1 MAKFKITPT
10 TTVAELKEQFR
21 NEVGC
26 VLRVYQGRSEA
37 SDGATLVSLGAKE
50 GELECR
56 TSRTVGKFEEAFQ
69 NELNLKVKVYTKDNW
84 VKVLDGITLAVA
96 GQLPNGMTKAKM
108 EEHLSYKRDE
118 EETTEIVNEAETTEV
133 ENEEETDTVEIPEE
147 YKGLPIIEITTE
159 EIDIDDPYGSFPS
172 YPTYGIIFHGYESN
186 GSQACVLICDDHRE
200 LCEQAK
206 DFIEN
211 EVSSDED
218 IPVTVNETKTITGY
232 GMANDIEEI
241 KEVIGCTL
249 NEYYDGGNKHSY
261 EYEWEDWFP
270 NKAIFLVDDD
280 TFIAHNNGGIDFID
294 LSDEQLLALKAASID
309 ESKFHDGL
317 APMEQNGKWG
327 FVSKKG
333 AFAIAPNFD
342 EVEDFKDGYATVR
355 TNRKWGV
362 INTKGEYVVEPIT
375 SESYEIRHLDKGCFV
390 VKKGRDEYGIVSNR
404 KWVVEPIYTDIT
416 FLSEGL
422 IAVNKDGKCGY
433 INLQGEVIIPLQF
446 DSACDFCDGK
456 ATVELNDQE
465 FEIDKNGNR
474 VK

>member
-84 VKVLDGITLAVA
+84 VKVLDGITLATA

-108 EEHLSYKRDE
+108 EEYLSYQRDE
-118 EETTEIVNEAETTEV
+118 KEEDTETVNEEPVESVEV
-133 ENEEETDTVEIPEE
+133 PEE

-186 GSQACVLICDDHRE
+186 GSQACVLISDDHEE

-206 DFIEN
+206 EFIEN
-211 EVSSDED
+211 EIPSDED

-232 GMANDIEEI
+232 GKANDIEEI
-241 KEVIGCTL
+241 KEVIGCAL

-294 LSDEQLLALKAASID
+294 LSDEQLLALKVASID

-317 APMEQNGKWG
+317 ASMEQNGKWG

-342 EVEDFKDGYATVR
+342 EVEDFEDGYATVR

-390 VKKGRDEYGIVSNR
+390 VKKDYDEYGIVSNG

-465 FEIDKNGNR
+465 FEIDKKGNR

>member
-69 NELNLKVKVYTKDNW
+69 NELNLKIKVYTKDNW
-84 VKVLDGITLAVA
+84 VKVLDGITLATA

-108 EEHLSYKRDE
+108 EEYLSYQRDE
-118 EETTEIVNEAETTEV
+118 KEEDTETVNEEPVESVEV
-133 ENEEETDTVEIPEE
+133 PEE

-186 GSQACVLICDDHRE
+186 GSQACVLISDDHEE

-211 EVSSDED
+211 EISSDED
-218 IPVTVNETKTITGY
+218 IPVRVLETKTIKGY
-232 GMANDIEEI
+232 GKADDIEEI
-241 KEVIGCTL
+241 KEVIGCAL

-270 NKAIFLVDDD
+270 NKAIFLVDDG
-280 TFIAHNNGGIDFID
+280 TFIATNNGRIDFID
-294 LSDEQLLALKAASID
+294 LSDEHLLALKVASID

-317 APMEQNGKWG
+317 ASMEQNGKWG

-342 EVEDFKDGYATVR
+342 EVEDFEDGYATVR

-390 VKKGRDEYGIVSNR
+390 VKKGYDEYGIVSNG
-404 KWVVEPIYTDIT
+404 KWVVEPIYEDIS
-416 FLSEGL
+416 FLKEGL
-422 IAVNKDGKCGY
+422 IVVKKDGKCGY
-433 INLQGEVIIPLQF
+433 INLQGEVVIPLQF
-446 DSACDFCDGK
+446 DSACDFSDGK
-456 ATVELNDQE
+456 ATVELNDSE
-465 FEIDKNGNR
+465 FEIDKKGNR

>member
-108 EEHLSYKRDE
+108 EEYLSYQRDE
-118 EETTEIVNEAETTEV
+118 KEEDTETVNEEPVESVEV
-133 ENEEETDTVEIPEE
+133 PEE

-186 GSQACVLICDDHRE
+186 GSQACVLISDDHEE

-206 DFIEN
+206 EFIEN
-211 EVSSDED
+211 EIPSDED

-232 GMANDIEEI
+232 GKANDIEEI
-241 KEVIGCTL
+241 KEVIGCAL

-294 LSDEQLLALKAASID
+294 LSDEQLLALKVASID

-317 APMEQNGKWG
+317 ASMEQNGKWG

-342 EVEDFKDGYATVR
+342 EVEDFEDGYATVR

-390 VKKGRDEYGIVSNR
+390 VKKGYDEYGIVSNG
-404 KWVVEPIYTDIT
+404 KWVVEPIYEDIS
-416 FLSEGL
+416 FLKEGL
-422 IAVNKDGKCGY
+422 IVVKKDGKCGY
-433 INLQGEVIIPLQF
+433 INLQGEVVIPLQF
-446 DSACDFCDGK
+446 DSACDFSDGK
-456 ATVELNDQE
+456 ATVELNDSE
-465 FEIDKNGNR
+465 FEIDKKGNR

>member
-21 NEVGC
+21 NEVGG

-37 SDGATLVSLGAKE
+37 PDGATLVSLGAKE

-84 VKVLDGITLAVA
+84 VKVLDGITLATA

-108 EEHLSYKRDE
+108 EEYLSYQRDE
-118 EETTEIVNEAETTEV
+118 KEEDTETVNEEPVESVEV
-133 ENEEETDTVEIPEE
+133 PEE

-186 GSQACVLICDDHRE
+186 GSQACVLISDDHEE

-206 DFIEN
+206 EFIEN
-211 EVSSDED
+211 EIPSDED

-232 GMANDIEEI
+232 GKANDIEEI
-241 KEVIGCTL
+241 KEVIGCAL

-294 LSDEQLLALKAASID
+294 LSDEQLLALKVASID

-317 APMEQNGKWG
+317 ASMEQNGKWG

-342 EVEDFKDGYATVR
+342 EVEDFEDGYATVR

-375 SESYEIRHLDKGCFV
+375 SESYEIRHLNKGCFV
-390 VKKGRDEYGIVSNR
+390 VKKGYDEYGIVSNG
-404 KWVVEPIYTDIT
+404 KWVVEPIYEDIS
-416 FLSEGL
+416 FLKEGL
-422 IAVNKDGKCGY
+422 IVVKKDGKCGY
-433 INLQGEVIIPLQF
+433 INLQGEVVIPLQF
-446 DSACDFCDGK
+446 DSACDFSDGK
-456 ATVELNDQE
+456 ATVELNDSE
-465 FEIDKNGNR
+465 FEIDKKGNR

>member
-37 SDGATLVSLGAKE
+37 PDGATLVSLGAKE

-69 NELNLKVKVYTKDNW
+69 NELNLKIKVYTKDNW
-84 VKVLDGITLAVA
+84 VKVLDGITLATA

-108 EEHLSYKRDE
+108 EEYLSYQRDE
-118 EETTEIVNEAETTEV
+118 KEEDTETVNEEPVESVEV
-133 ENEEETDTVEIPEE
+133 PEE

-186 GSQACVLICDDHRE
+186 GSQACVLISDDHEE

-206 DFIEN
+206 EFIEN
-211 EVSSDED
+211 EIPSDED

-232 GMANDIEEI
+232 GKANDIEEI
-241 KEVIGCTL
+241 KEVIGCAL

-294 LSDEQLLALKAASID
+294 LSDEQLLALKVASID

-317 APMEQNGKWG
+317 ASMEQNGKWG

-342 EVEDFKDGYATVR
+342 EVEDFEDGYATVR

-390 VKKGRDEYGIVSNR
+390 VKKGYDEYGIVSNG
-404 KWVVEPIYTDIT
+404 KWVVEPIYEDIS
-416 FLSEGL
+416 FLKEGL
-422 IAVNKDGKCGY
+422 IVVKQDGKCGY
-433 INLQGEVIIPLQF
+433 INLQGEVVIPLQF
-446 DSACDFCDGK
+446 DSACDFSDGK
-456 ATVELNDQE
+456 ATVELNDSE
-465 FEIDKNGNR
+465 FEIDKKGNR

>member
-37 SDGATLVSLGAKE
+37 PDGATLVSLGAKE

-69 NELNLKVKVYTKDNW
+69 NELNLKIKVYTKDNW

-108 EEHLSYKRDE
+108 EEYLSYKRDE
-118 EETTEIVNEAETTEV
+118 KEEDTETVNEEPVESVEV
-133 ENEEETDTVEIPEE
+133 PEE

-186 GSQACVLICDDHRE
+186 GSQACVLISDDHEE

-206 DFIEN
+206 EFIEN
-211 EVSSDED
+211 EIPSDED

-232 GMANDIEEI
+232 GKANDIEEI
-241 KEVIGCTL
+241 KEVIGCAL

-294 LSDEQLLALKAASID
+294 LSDEQLLALKVASID

-317 APMEQNGKWG
+317 ASMEQNGKWG

-342 EVEDFKDGYATVR
+342 EVEDFEDGYATVR

-390 VKKGRDEYGIVSNR
+390 VKKGYDEYGIVSNG
-404 KWVVEPIYTDIT
+404 KWVVEPIYEDIS
-416 FLSEGL
+416 FLKEGL
-422 IAVNKDGKCGY
+422 IVVKKDGKCGY
-433 INLQGEVIIPLQF
+433 INLQGEVVIPLQF
-446 DSACDFCDGK
+446 DSACDFSDGK
-456 ATVELNDQE
+456 ATVELNDSE
-465 FEIDKNGNR
+465 FEIDKKGNR

>member
-10 TTVAELKEQFR
+10 TTVAELKGQFR

-37 SDGATLVSLGAKE
+37 SDEATLVSLGAKE

-108 EEHLSYKRDE
+108 EEYLSYKRDE
-118 EETTEIVNEAETTEV
+118 KEEDTETVNEETVESVEV
-133 ENEEETDTVEIPEE
+133 PEE

-186 GSQACVLICDDHRE
+186 GSQACVLISDDHEE

-206 DFIEN
+206 EFIEN
-211 EVSSDED
+211 EISSDED
-218 IPVTVNETKTITGY
+218 IPVRVLETKTIKGY
-232 GMANDIEEI
+232 GKADDIEEI
-241 KEVIGCTL
+241 KEVIGCAL

-280 TFIAHNNGGIDFID
+280 TFIATNNGRIDFID
-294 LSDEQLLALKAASID
+294 LSDEQLLALKGASID

-317 APMEQNGKWG
+317 ASMEQNGKWG
-327 FVSKKG
+327 FVTKAG
-333 AFAIAPNFD
+333 AFAIAPQYD
-342 EVEDFKDGYATVR
+342 EVEDFEDGYAKVR
-355 TNRKWGV
+355 IKWKWGV
-362 INTKGEYVVEPIT
+362 INTKGEYVVELIT

-390 VKKGRDEYGIVSNR
+390 VKKAYDEYGIVSNG
-404 KWVVEPIYTDIT
+404 KWVVEPIYQDIS
-416 FLSEGL
+416 FLREGL
-422 IAVNKDGKCGY
+422 IAVKKDDKYGY
-433 INLQGEVIIPLQF
+433 INLQGEIIIPLQF
-446 DSACDFCDGK
+446 DRAWDFSDGK
-456 ATVELNDQE
+456 ASVELNDSE
-465 FEIDKNGNR
+465 FKIDKKGNR
-474 VK
+474 VKD

>member
-37 SDGATLVSLGAKE
+37 PDGATLVSLGAKE

-69 NELNLKVKVYTKDNW
+69 NELNLKIKVYTKDNW
-84 VKVLDGITLAVA
+84 VKVLDGITLATA

-108 EEHLSYKRDE
+108 EEYLSYQRDE
-118 EETTEIVNEAETTEV
+118 KEEDTETVNEEPVESVEV
-133 ENEEETDTVEIPEE
+133 PEE

-186 GSQACVLICDDHRE
+186 GSQACVLISDDHEE

-206 DFIEN
+206 EFIEN
-211 EVSSDED
+211 EIPSDED

-232 GMANDIEEI
+232 GKANDIEEI
-241 KEVIGCTL
+241 KEVIGCAL

-342 EVEDFKDGYATVR
+342 EVEAFEDGYATVR

-390 VKKGRDEYGIVSNR
+390 VKKDYDEYGIVSNG

-465 FEIDKNGNR
+465 FEIDKKGNR

>member
-37 SDGATLVSLGAKE
+37 SDEATLVSLGAKE

-69 NELNLKVKVYTKDNW
+69 NDLNLKVKVYTKDNW

-108 EEHLSYKRDE
+108 EEYLSYKRDE
-118 EETTEIVNEAETTEV
+118 KGEDTETVNEETVESVEV
-133 ENEEETDTVEIPEE
+133 PEE

-186 GSQACVLICDDHRE
+186 GSQACVLISDDHEE

-206 DFIEN
+206 EFIEN
-211 EVSSDED
+211 EISSDED
-218 IPVTVNETKTITGY
+218 IPVRALETKTIKGY
-232 GMANDIEEI
+232 GKADDIEEI
-241 KEVIGCTL
+241 KEVIGCAL

-280 TFIAHNNGGIDFID
+280 TFIATNNGRIDFID
-294 LSDEQLLALKAASID
+294 LSDEQLLVLKGASID

-327 FVSKKG
+327 FVTKAG
-333 AFAIAPNFD
+333 AFAIAPQYD
-342 EVEDFKDGYATVR
+342 EVEDFEDGYAKVR
-355 TNRKWGV
+355 IKWKWGV
-362 INTKGEYVVEPIT
+362 INTKGEYVVELIT

-390 VKKGRDEYGIVSNR
+390 VGKAYDEYGIVSNG
-404 KWVVEPIYTDIT
+404 KWVVEPIYQDIS
-416 FLSEGL
+416 FLREGL
-422 IAVNKDGKCGY
+422 IAVKKDDKYGY
-433 INLQGEVIIPLQF
+433 INLQGEIIIPLQF
-446 DSACDFCDGK
+446 DRAWDFSDGK
-456 ATVELNDQE
+456 ASVELNDSE
-465 FEIDKNGNR
+465 FKIDKKGNR
-474 VK
+474 VKD

>member
-37 SDGATLVSLGAKE
+37 PDGATLVSLGAKE

-108 EEHLSYKRDE
+108 EEYLSYQRDE
-118 EETTEIVNEAETTEV
+118 KEEDTETVNEEPVESVEV
-133 ENEEETDTVEIPEE
+133 PEE

-186 GSQACVLICDDHRE
+186 GSQACVLISDDHEE

-211 EVSSDED
+211 EISSDED
-218 IPVTVNETKTITGY
+218 IPVRVLETKTIKGY
-232 GMANDIEEI
+232 GKADDIEEI
-241 KEVIGCTL
+241 KEVIGCAL

-280 TFIAHNNGGIDFID
+280 TFIATNNGRIDFID
-294 LSDEQLLALKAASID
+294 LSDEHLLALKAASID

-317 APMEQNGKWG
+317 ASMEQNGKWG

-342 EVEDFKDGYATVR
+342 EVEDFEDGYATVR

-390 VKKGRDEYGIVSNR
+390 VKKGYDEYGIVSNG
-404 KWVVEPIYTDIT
+404 KWVVEPIYEDIS
-416 FLSEGL
+416 FLKEGL
-422 IAVNKDGKCGY
+422 IVVKKDGKCGY

-465 FEIDKNGNR
+465 FEIDKKGNR